1 MKWLAYLALLGSWIY
16 TVAFVTV
23 HVVPTRMNLFS
34 DTISMY
40 ALDRYGFVITFGF
53 YCIGVTQL
61 CLALVLFNRYDQGR
75 WKMISAMLLLAGVG
89 MFVVAIF
96 PTLPPPAS
104 IADRFEHLFGA
115 LLQFICFPIAVVLL
129 ARKLPKGF
137 FQQYTWFTGVG
148 SAALIVLM
156 LALFLIPSLED
167 FAYFGFIEKI
177 DVVMINFWLTAMS
190 WRLIRS

>member
-61 CLALVLFNRYDQGR
+61 CLALVLF
-75 WKMISAMLLLAGVG
+75 LAGVG